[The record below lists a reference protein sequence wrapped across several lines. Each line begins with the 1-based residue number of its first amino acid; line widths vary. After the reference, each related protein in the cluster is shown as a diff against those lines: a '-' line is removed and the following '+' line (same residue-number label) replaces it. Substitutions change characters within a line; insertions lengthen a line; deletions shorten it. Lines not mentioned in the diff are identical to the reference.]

1 MSTVNKLFTEIFR
14 PQSLDQ
20 AVLLPRIYNELA
32 SGLKQNI
39 LFFGTQ
45 GSGKS
50 TLTRILSKGY
60 DTLTIN
66 ASAERGIDVIREKIT
81 NFASA
86 ISLMEGS
93 EKVKVI
99 VLEECDG
106 LTSDSFD
113 ALRAVI
119 ERYANSV
126 RFIGNCNNINKIP
139 APIQS
144 RFKCIPSD
152 PINQEEEQMLFNGYV
167 NYVGQILNH
176 IGCTYEE
183 DVLHEFVKSNFPDMR
198 SIMNQIQSIHI
209 SGAKELDRKSLI
221 KSFDCSDLFEQIVNN
236 NDPVENYKL
245 VTANYAGNID
255 GTMESISKS
264 FIDFIRLNYSQ
275 YISKIPMCVIAIAE
289 NNNMLS
295 NAIDKFIVLLSL
307 VYKLQIILK
316 S

>member
-1 MSTVNKLFTEIFR
+1 MSTVHKLFTEIFR
-14 PQSLDQ
+14 PQSIDQ
-20 AVLLPRIYNELA
+20 AVLIPRIYNEV
-32 SGLKQNI
+32 SQGLKQNI
-39 LFFGTQ
+39 MFFGRP

-86 ISLMEGS
+86 ISLMDGA

-119 ERYANSV
+119 ERYADSV

-144 RFKCIPSD
+144 RFKCIPID
-152 PINQEEEQMLFNGYV
+152 PLNQEEEQMLFDGYV
-167 NYVGQILNH
+167 NYVGQVLTH
-176 IGCTYEE
+176 IKCAYTDE
-183 DVLHEFVKSNFPDMR
+183 VLREFVKANFPDMR

-209 SGAKELDRKSLI
+209 SGAKELDKNSLI

-236 NDPVENYKL
+236 NDPIENYKL
-245 VTANYAGNID
+245 ITSNYAGNVD
-255 GTMESISKS
+255 ATMESISKS
-264 FIDFIRLNYSQ
+264 FIDFIRINYSI
-275 YISKIPMCVIAIAE
+275 YNSKIPMCVIAIAE
-289 NNNMLS
+289 HNNMLP
-295 NAIDKFIVLLSL
+295 NAIDKVIVLLSL
-307 VYKLQIILK
+307 VYKLQIIIK
-316 S
+316 G